1 MNGLRVYINPS
12 AADESCEHGTFYTRR
27 DDGPYY
33 CWFYEAQAGR
43 WHVGRVH
50 VPDLNL
56 RVLRATSW
64 RTVPPELQAKMNDHY
79 LE

>member
-12 AADESCEHGTFYTRR
+12 GTDESGARSTFYSRR
-27 DDGPYY
+27 ADGPFY
-33 CWFYEAQAGR
+33 CWFYEEQAGH

-50 VPDLNL
+50 LPDLAL
-56 RVLRATSW
+56 RLLRATSW
-64 RTVPPELQAKMNDHY
+64 RSVPPELQAKMSEHY